1 MSDPVNITNMNLIG
15 FPEVPDDAFD
25 MFGVLPPPVMIRTY
39 RAKCPVCC
47 THTST
52 TNPLER
58 RVPCYRCNNF
68 SAITVQRIFRGF
80 LSRKRL
86 LYTRHSDMIN
96 RWFMCNSI
104 NGGDLSRNIMK
115 FL

>member
-1 MSDPVNITNMNLIG
+1 MSDQVNITNMNLHG

-25 MFGVLPPPVMIRTY
+25 VFGMLPLTVLTRTHTA
-39 RAKCPVCC
+39 RCPICGVR
-47 THTST
+47 TST
-52 TNPLER
+52 TNPYDRNVL
-58 RVPCYRCNNF
+58 CYSCGNF
-68 SAITVQRIFRGF
+68 SALTVQRVFRGF

-86 LYTRHSDMIN
+86 QHIRHSDMMN